1 MIQRDWLL
9 WQLAQERRRDLLR
22 QLEQE
27 RLARLADPV
36 RHQRGHTIYHA
47 LDLVGRQLITLG
59 EQLCAR
65 HAALHARSLLHTS
78 RGQS

>member
-1 MIQRDWLL
+1 MVQHDWLL
-9 WQLAQERRRDLLR
+9 WQLAQEHRRDLMR
-22 QLEQE
+22 QAEQE

-47 LDLVGRQLITLG
+47 LDLVGRQLIALG
-59 EQLCAR
+59 EHLCAR
-65 HAALHARSLLHTS
+65 HAAIHAQTLSHTS